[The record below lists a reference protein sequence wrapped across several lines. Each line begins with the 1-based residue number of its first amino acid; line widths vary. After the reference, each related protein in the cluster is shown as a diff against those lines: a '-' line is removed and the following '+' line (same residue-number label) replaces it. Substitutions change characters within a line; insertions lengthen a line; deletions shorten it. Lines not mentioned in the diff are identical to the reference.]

1 MKTRDIHKR
10 IENILLMGCDIYGEA
25 CYEGRELTEAEK
37 RYNSDAMVVLSLDK
51 DSGRIK
57 MASLMRDVW
66 VNIPG
71 YGMEKLNAAFR
82 LGGPELA
89 IQVVNDSFH
98 LNIRKYAFVGIDDM
112 IRVVDLFGGVDME
125 LSDEEAEYIN
135 DWVPDVLILTQ
146 RKEDIPILERGG
158 YHHLCGVQAVA
169 HVRNRTIGF
178 MAGRENRAH
187 NLIRAFVSKAK
198 SEMSIPQIL
207 ITAARSLAYIRT
219 NIGVLHGL
227 FLIRFCLKT
236 DLSQVETYHAPAE
249 GTYVVKRD
257 GPWRMETD
265 LIRATVYLWAF
276 LLS

>member
-37 RYNSDAMVVLSLDK
+37 RNNSDAMVVLSLDK
-51 DSGRIK
+51 DSDRIK

-89 IQVVNDSFH
+89 
-98 LNIRKYAFVGIDDM
+98 M
-112 IRVVDLFGGVDME
+112 
-125 LSDEEAEYIN
+125 
-135 DWVPDVLILTQ
+135 
-146 RKEDIPILERGG
+146 
-158 YHHLCGVQAVA
+158 
-169 HVRNRTIGF
+169 
-178 MAGRENRAH
+178 
-187 NLIRAFVSKAK
+187 
-198 SEMSIPQIL
+198 
-207 ITAARSLAYIRT
+207 
-219 NIGVLHGL
+219 
-227 FLIRFCLKT
+227 
-236 DLSQVETYHAPAE
+236 QVETYHAPAE

>member
-10 IENILLMGCDIYGEA
+10 IENVLLMGCDMYGEA
-25 CYEGRELTEAEK
+25 CYEGRELTETEK
-37 RYNSDAMVVLSLDK
+37 RNNTDAMVVLSLNK

-57 MASLMRDVW
+57 LVSLMRDVW

-71 YGMEKLNAAFR
+71 NGMRKLNAAYR

-89 IQVVNDSFH
+89 MQVINDSFH
-98 LNIRKYAFVGIDDM
+98 LNIRKYALVGIDDM
-112 IRVVDLFGGVDME
+112 IRIVDLFGGVDME
-125 LSDEEAEYIN
+125 ISEEEAEFIN
-135 DWVPDVLILTQ
+135 DWVPDVRILTK
-146 RKEDIPILERGG
+146 REEDIPVLERGG
-158 YHHLCGVQAVA
+158 LHHLCGVQAVA
-169 HVRNRTIGF
+169 HVRNRTMGF
-178 MAGRENRAH
+178 MVGRENRAH
-187 NLIRAFVSKAK
+187 NLIRAIVSKAK
-198 SEMSIPQIL
+198 SEMSIPRIL

-219 NIGVLHGL
+219 NIGILHGL
-227 FLIRFCLKT
+227 SLIRFCLKA